1 MESYR
6 TSLDCLVMSA
16 SRMQN
21 NVERW
26 LIHESMSFEG
36 VKSSE
41 NTFQVLVKHA
51 GQYGIPVDIFEPK
64 SQPGILVIGAKVVM
78 KNSQISRYLGFND
91 DEKGKFEQK
100 VTDFCNS
107 IQVISKIITED
118 GKEKVGVYVVLD
130 DKENINQQTV
140 FDALDRVSEMHEKA
154 SRFLLK
160 TF

>member
-6 TSLDCLVMSA
+6 TSLNCLIMSA
-16 SRMQN
+16 SRMQD

-41 NTFQVLVKHA
+41 NSFQVLVKHA

-64 SQPGILVIGAKVVM
+64 SQPGVLVIGAKVIM
-78 KNSQISRYLGFND
+78 KNSQISRYLGFNEE
-91 DEKGKFEQK
+91 EKEKFEQK
-100 VTDFCNS
+100 VTNFCNL

-118 GKEKVGVYVVLD
+118 GKQKVGVYVVLD

-140 FDALDRVSEMHEKA
+140 FDALDRVSEMHEKT

>member
-1 MESYR
+1 MR
-6 TSLDCLVMSA
+6 
-16 SRMQN
+16 N

-26 LIHESMSFEG
+26 LIHESMSFEE
-36 VKSSE
+36 VKSSK
-41 NTFQVLVKHA
+41 NSFQVLVKHA

-64 SQPGILVIGAKVVM
+64 SQSGVIVIGAKVIM
-78 KNSQISRYLGFND
+78 KNSQISRYLGFNEE
-91 DEKGKFEQK
+91 EKEKFEQK

-118 GKEKVGVYVVLD
+118 GKQKVGVYVVLD

-140 FDALDRVSEMHEKA
+140 FDALDRVSEMHEKT